1 MLIQILLLV
10 AVVALLIM
18 FVRNWQ
24 GVRMQAGKRIGL
36 LVFAAVNIYAV
47 LRPDDVTAVANL
59 LGVGRGTDLI
69 LYGLVVAFLAG
80 MLNCYLR
87 FKLVDRRLTELTR
100 VLAVREAELVNTE
113 RGLLQED
120 SIAVSIGAT
129 SSPDSGSA
137 QP

>member
-10 AVVALLIM
+10 AVAALLIM
-18 FVRNWQ
+18 FVRNWH

-47 LRPDDVTAVANL
+47 VRPDDVTAVANL

-113 RGLLQED
+113 RGLLQKD

-129 SSPDSGSA
+129 STPDSGSA